1 MSGAWLSLADEADAS
16 EEGLAEVIVEIDS
29 DPFQLIA
36 LPLYLPRQVASII
49 GGFALDQNFVE
60 RVKETIVS
68 EVSIIRRSDGSNLE
82 VVASTLSTARQ
93 QILAEQ
99 MPINWLAVDSLQRI
113 SLEGEE
119 FTTLLRSLFGSSSDE
134 LQVLAIIQRSYDENN
149 ENVVQFRTLL
159 IEFYAVIIAI
169 SLIAVVFLSRSIT

>member
-1 MSGAWLSLADEADAS
+1 
-16 EEGLAEVIVEIDS
+16 
-29 DPFQLIA
+29 
-36 LPLYLPRQVASII
+36 
-49 GGFALDQNFVE
+49 
-60 RVKETIVS
+60 
-68 EVSIIRRSDGSNLE
+68 
-82 VVASTLSTARQ
+82 
-93 QILAEQ
+93 